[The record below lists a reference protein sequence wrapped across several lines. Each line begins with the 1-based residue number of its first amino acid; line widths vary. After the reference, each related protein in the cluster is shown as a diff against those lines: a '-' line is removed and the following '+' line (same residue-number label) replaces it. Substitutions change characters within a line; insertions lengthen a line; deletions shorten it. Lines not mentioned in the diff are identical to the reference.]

1 MQVDPQFIKQEDGK
15 KVIDFKRIIADLN
28 DILPK
33 DIKVYGIK
41 KVGKRFDMR
50 FDSNSRI
57 YNYIIPAKVFQ
68 SYKEFKDGH
77 HLTEQ

>member
-1 MQVDPQFIKQEDGK
+1 MHALCNGVSLKLEIYPQFILEENGN
-15 KVIDFKRIIADLN
+15 KVIDFGRIVADLN
-28 DILPK
+28 DTLPQ

-41 KVGKRFDMR
+41 KVGKHFDMR

-68 SYKEFKDGH
+68 SYK
-77 HLTEQ
+77 